1 MVGQVIS
8 SRSNKSIES
17 NNRGMKKLILLL
29 LIVPMVSF
37 SQVLAT
43 DRFTNP
49 QLNIMGQTQEF
60 DNEMY
65 FIVTDSSFF
74 FHNGKKE
81 RVVTNLKFKKTDNGF
96 EIRGREGE
104 DVKVR
109 FQVVKWNPEFKR
121 KKKFRKYTHLIAYNA
136 VDEFTDNKTSST
148 FYCYEIDSIPNKLV
162 K

>member
-1 MVGQVIS
+1 
-8 SRSNKSIES
+8 
-17 NNRGMKKLILLL
+17 MKKLIILLVF
-29 LIVPMVSF
+29 ITHYSF

-43 DRFTNP
+43 DRFIIP
-49 QLNIMGQTQEF
+49 EWFVSGQTQEF

-74 FHNGKKE
+74 FHNGTKE
-81 RVVTNLKFKKTDNGF
+81 RVITNLKFKKTDKGF

-121 KKKFRKYTHLIAYNA
+121 KKRFRKYTHLIVYNA